1 MTFQQ
6 VFYGLFTPSESEVTV
21 RCILIKVIVLF
32 ALSGGTDQ
40 RRFSLLLR
48 VNIVQNLQLTHS
60 SRMRNIQLVP
70 DLISSIMLQHRTLQY
85 HYFCLT
91 DVHSKLNW

>member
-60 SRMRNIQLVP
+60 SRMRNIQLVR
-70 DLISSIMLQHRTLQY
+70 DLISSILLQHCTLQY

-91 DVHSKLNW
+91 DVHSKPNW